1 MGETRDW
8 LTIRL
13 DPLER
18 GSAENAELSSQMDSR
33 EFGCNERAVDL
44 SCQNGYHGI
53 NRIRIAL
60 V

>member
-1 MGETRDW
+1 VGETRGW
-8 LTIRL
+8 LAIRL

-33 EFGCNERAVDL
+33 EFVCNERAVDI
-44 SCQNGYHGI
+44 SGQNEHHDI

-60 V
+60 G